1 MTVVLRTL
9 ALPRWRLALRVLMV
23 VLIVAVGVR
32 LGLFWGF
39 LVSGAGLLIWAFWY
53 DFTHQPRGGWR
64 PAPMGSFAVTNNA
77 DPTFLVS
84 ERGDSVVDPTG
95 RTYEGSSRVPTPEEQ
110 AAMGDGRAGGLLGLV
125 VELAVLVIAIFL
137 LAIS

>member
-1 MTVVLRTL
+1 MIT
-9 ALPRWRLALRVLMV
+9 
-23 VLIVAVGVR
+23 G
-32 LGLFWGF
+32 LGG
-39 LVSGAGLLIWAFWY
+39 GLLIWAFWY

-110 AAMGDGRAGGLLGLV
+110 AAMGDGRRGGLLGLV

-137 LAIS
+137 LAMS

>member
-1 MTVVLRTL
+1 
-9 ALPRWRLALRVLMV
+9 
-23 VLIVAVGVR
+23 
-32 LGLFWGF
+32 
-39 LVSGAGLLIWAFWY
+39 
-53 DFTHQPRGGWR
+53 
-64 PAPMGSFAVTNNA
+64 MGSFAVTTNA

-110 AAMGDGRAGGLLGLV
+110 AAMGDGRGGGLLELV
-125 VELAVLVIAIFL
+125 VELAVPVIAIFL

>member
-1 MTVVLRTL
+1 MTDVLRTL
-9 ALPRWRLALRVLMV
+9 TMPRWRLALRVLML

-32 LGLFWGF
+32 LGVFWGF
-39 LVSGAGLLIWAFWY
+39 LVFGGGLLIWAFWY
-53 DFTHQPRGGWR
+53 DFTHKPRGGWR

-77 DPTFLVS
+77 HPTFLIS

-95 RTYEGSSRVPTPEEQ
+95 GTYEGSSRVPTPEEQ